1 MLARA
6 TVLPV
11 LIGAPMCSNA
21 DAERAVVAFVAFM
34 GHIADM
40 ASSHRT
46 QSGKRP
52 PQISKAVAAV
62 ERTAAARVV
71 SLISAGSRSSRET
84 VELVNSKGERL
95 TLPNALTD
103 VVYRAAELLAD
114 GTPVAVLPEEAM
126 LSTQDAAEFLNVSR
140 QYLVRLVDAGEL
152 PAVKVGSHRRLR
164 VLDVMAFKEGRDAKR
179 STALDR
185 LSQLTE
191 EVGGYE
197 LGAKSR

>member
-1 MLARA
+1 VLLRA
-6 TVLPV
+6 TVLLV
-11 LIGAPMCSNA
+11 LTGAPMCSNA
-21 DAERAVVAFVAFM
+21 GAERAVVAFVAFM
-34 GHIADM
+34 GHIAGM
-40 ASSHRT
+40 PSSHRT
-46 QSGKRP
+46 PSGKRP
-52 PQISKAVAAV
+52 PHVSKAVAAV

-71 SLISAGSRSSRET
+71 SLMSAGSRSRREM

-95 TLPNALTD
+95 KLPNALTE

-114 GTPVAVLPEEAM
+114 GTPVAVLPEEDM
-126 LSTQDAAEFLNVSR
+126 VSTQDAAELLNVSR

-164 VLDVMAFKEGRDAKR
+164 VPDVMAFKESRDAKR
-179 STALDR
+179 SRALDR

-197 LGAKSR
+197 LGVKSR